1 MCEVSTVGRAILW
14 IVCLQVCVLAFAYK
28 SIQSVEYVPTST
40 VFGLFTAI
48 EVFNSTF
55 YLVFYLALEK
65 IASLS
70 EASDEAAVGSLK
82 EALLVAA

>member
-1 MCEVSTVGRAILW
+1 
-14 IVCLQVCVLAFAYK
+14 
-28 SIQSVEYVPTST
+28 VPTST